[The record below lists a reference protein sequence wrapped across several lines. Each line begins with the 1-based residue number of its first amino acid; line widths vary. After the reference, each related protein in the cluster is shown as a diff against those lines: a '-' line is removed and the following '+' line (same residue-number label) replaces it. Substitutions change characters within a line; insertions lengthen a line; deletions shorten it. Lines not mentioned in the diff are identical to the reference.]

1 MEDFGENKSTWRMKE
16 NGLTSTLGHVEP
28 AEELELNSHFVF
40 ENSYRRLLISN
51 PNMMYM
57 FRLTVAPLLEIDVMA
72 WLWLSYMT
80 GEMPIS
86 SKEEMIEANN
96 SELLESMQYIDT
108 RVLIDEAYEEA
119 MDYIPFDHWAYN
131 LASDRYEEYI
141 QESYSYQLRLIV
153 RDMKD
158 ANYPISLGDMNGLNE
173 LGKELMRMGTTDART
188 HQLLQDCDEDAKK
201 WKTFRDSDPSPF
213 RSILTGM
220 GSVPLKGKWLEI
232 DNEGNPNAPIETSNA

>member
-1 MEDFGENKSTWRMKE
+1 
-16 NGLTSTLGHVEP
+16 
-28 AEELELNSHFVF
+28 
-40 ENSYRRLLISN
+40 
-51 PNMMYM
+51 
-57 FRLTVAPLLEIDVMA
+57 
-72 WLWLSYMT
+72 
-80 GEMPIS
+80 MPIS

-201 WKTFRDSDPSPF
+201 
-213 RSILTGM
+213 
-220 GSVPLKGKWLEI
+220 
-232 DNEGNPNAPIETSNA
+232 